1 MHLRLLQDLLQP
13 GTSRQNLTG
22 RLADHTTEG
31 LSARRGHTGSQNGP
45 GPHQGGGAAAKGGAV
60 EAADARNEGITG
72 ETGQGL
78 QAERGVG
85 RT

>member
-22 RLADHTTEG
+22 RLADHTKEG
-31 LSARRGHTGSQNGP
+31 ISAGGGHTGAQTGP
-45 GPHQGGGAAAKGGAV
+45 GTHKGGGAAAKGGAV
-60 EAADARNEGITG
+60 ETANARHEGITG

-78 QAERGVG
+78 QAECGVG